1 MPCASA
7 SWRGSR
13 PVGPW
18 TRARGGGPPA
28 VAIDPTRLGAGGLRL
43 QLELALLEP
52 AIARATA
59 APAHA
64 PPRPSRPR
72 PRLPVRARRRG
83 PSSPPTPPPSPSRLP
98 RGHVSPAA
106 RMRRPPARLSRRI
119 RRKKPSTAPWR
130 PGPSPSRPRPYQPAS
145 RLPVSEARRPPP
157 SADPPPTTS
166 SACATAGPGLVEQ
179 ITQINRAVKPLIV
192 DCRPIGVEGNVVTLG
207 FPEEKA
213 FLKDVA
219 ERRRPILE
227 QAFSQYLDH
236 PVGVR
241 CVATNLDLVPPLP
254 ADADAAHILAEAHRI
269 FADDL
274 ADTPEVT

>member
-1 MPCASA
+1 MDALRERLVAGLASGTSVDPA
-7 SWRGSR
+7 LAGA
-13 PVGPW
+13 
-18 TRARGGGPPA
+18 ARRLS
-28 VAIDPTRLGAGGLRL
+28 AIDPTRLGAGGLRL

-59 APAHA
+59 APVYA
-64 PPRPSRPR
+64 PAAAAGAAARIQ
-72 PRLPVRARRRG
+72 PVPAGSDPAKPVAAPDKARVARG
-83 PSSPPTPPPSPSRLP
+83 PDVAAPGPLVAADAPEQPVTA
-98 RGHVSPAA
+98 PAA
-106 RMRRPPARLSRRI
+106 TRSDPTGPVIDA
-119 RRKKPSTAPWR
+119 
-130 PGPSPSRPRPYQPAS
+130 PGPGPEPAVVS
-145 RLPVSEARRPPP
+145 QALNPAGGGTGPGGDDLERLRN
-157 SADPPPTTS
+157 
-166 SACATAGPGLVEQ
+166 GWPGLVEQ
-179 ITQINRAVKPLIV
+179 ITLINRAVRPLIV

-241 CVATNLDLVPPLP
+241 CVATNLDLMPPLP
-254 ADADAAHILAEAHRI
+254 ADADAAHLLSEAHRI